1 MTQLTI
7 IANIFANTD
16 KIDTV
21 KSALLLLVEQTQ
33 KEPGCVTYTLH
44 QNNQD
49 DAHFVFYENWQNYE
63 LWQQHMEAQSI
74 KNYLAKVE
82 GCIASFTINEL
93 TTIR

>member
-1 MTQLTI
+1 M
-7 IANIFANTD
+7 
-16 KIDTV
+16 
-21 KSALLLLVEQTQ
+21 
-33 KEPGCVTYTLH
+33 H

-49 DAHFVFYENWQNYE
+49 DAHFVFYENWQSYE

-93 TTIR
+93 TAIR

>member
-21 KSALLLLVEQTQ
+21 KRALLLLVEQTHI
-33 KEPGCVTYTLH
+33 EPGCVTYTLH

-49 DAHFVFYENWQNYE
+49 DAHFVFYENWQSYE

-93 TTIR
+93 TAIS